1 MHPLITTALRA
12 GIAMVIAFGLFGQA
26 VIIPTTAADE
36 VDRFPGYAPF
46 ATPYTVLAVLGVACV
61 QVALVAVWRLLG
73 MARHGAIFAP
83 RAFRWVDVVIGS
95 SAVATALAIG
105 AASHLAVAE
114 IPSPDDGM
122 EITGALAAAITAAGI
137 GASFAMLTVIMRS
150 LLRKATA
157 LQTEMAE
164 VI

>member
-1 MHPLITTALRA
+1 
-12 GIAMVIAFGLFGQA
+12 
-26 VIIPTTAADE
+26 
-36 VDRFPGYAPF
+36 
-46 ATPYTVLAVLGVACV
+46 
-61 QVALVAVWRLLG
+61 

-157 LQTEMAE
+157 LQAEMAE